1 VRETRLTRLLS
12 HSSSTSMTRP
22 SLIQNP
28 LADSFVHVHV
38 CMCMVLYISIS
49 NEYLPAPGMR
59 RPLSARAM
67 PASDLTNLRFYF
79 LRITSRRVHT
89 WQNRTDAYINE

>member
-1 VRETRLTRLLS
+1 
-12 HSSSTSMTRP
+12 MTRP

-79 LRITSRRVHT
+79 FSESPVAEFTHGKIERMHI
-89 WQNRTDAYINE
+89 